1 MRARLFRAQ
10 QTTTNG
16 KRKNDPEHYT
26 QTRQKNSAG
35 DAPSKQEKSTK
46 TVPKS
51 DNKLPT
57 TLSFS
62 SLLPDRRRDRPGD
75 PGSANQ
81 HPKSAQRSSKSSPEG
96 PRTPRGGPKWLK
108 MQQPDLEPTP
118 LGPRGVPGD
127 AQAAS
132 RGNFGSIM
140 GPFLSLREAI
150 L

>member
-51 DNKLPT
+51 DTNQPK

-75 PGSANQ
+75 LKKHPRERQSAPQ
-81 HPKSAQRSSKSSPEG
+81 ERPKEPQG
-96 PRTPRGGPKWLK
+96 LPRGP
-108 MQQPDLEPTP
+108 PDTP
-118 LGPRGVPGD
+118 GATKHG
-127 AQAAS
+127 
-132 RGNFGSIM
+132 
-140 GPFLSLREAI
+140 
-150 L
+150 